1 MDADLKKTQKPL
13 DPFTGDLNA
22 LSIGFIEKK
31 DLSCLRTRYK
41 ECPKT
46 LDLLSFIPNLTRG
59 NKLYRGA

>member
-31 DLSCLRTRYK
+31 IYPVCGQDT